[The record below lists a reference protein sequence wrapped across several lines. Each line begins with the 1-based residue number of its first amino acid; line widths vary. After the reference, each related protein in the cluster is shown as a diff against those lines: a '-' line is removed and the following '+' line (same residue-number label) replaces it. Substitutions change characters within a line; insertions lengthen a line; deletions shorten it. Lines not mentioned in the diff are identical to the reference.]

1 VSVNVISNIGD
12 RPAVRLWTVAN
23 LGLGLIFTATL
34 AGFALRIADEGRAW
48 VLDFCV
54 GLAVCAAALGRERH
68 RVRTAVVG
76 IAVAGSAGVV
86 ARIADL
92 PREPGAA
99 STLALFVIVG
109 SAVRTLPLRAAAG
122 IAAGGIA
129 AMAVG
134 WLSIDPRSGTWHG
147 LYQLGATGWVI
158 ALGAGCALR
167 LLDYRR
173 HAAAEAVRREERLG
187 LARELHDI
195 VAHHVT
201 GVVLQAQAAR
211 IVSRRNPEALDG
223 TLVGI
228 EQAGADALAAMRRVV
243 GLLREPEDGAG
254 SAPGPER
261 LTDLVRRFERH
272 GHGPAVC
279 LNLPADKA
287 PWPPEVTSTVY
298 RIVQEAL
305 TNIARHAPNARL
317 ATIDVVQTP
326 GRVSVEITDDAVPG
340 AARHPHRG
348 GFGLIGM
355 RERVEVLGGT
365 LRAGPRSDTGWSV
378 QATLPVAEGGPT

>member
-1 VSVNVISNIGD
+1 MNVNTGD
-12 RPAVRLWTVAN
+12 RSAVRLWAVAN
-23 LGLGLIFTATL
+23 LGLGLMFAATL
-34 AGFALRIADEGRAW
+34 AVFALRIAAEGRIW
-48 VLDFCV
+48 VLDFCA

-76 IAVAGSAGVV
+76 TAVAGSAGVV

-109 SAVRTLPLRAAAG
+109 SAVRTLPPRVAAG
-122 IAAGGIA
+122 IAAGGIG

-134 WLSIDPRSGTWHG
+134 WLSVDPQSGTWHG
-147 LYQLGATGWVI
+147 PYQLGATGWVF
-158 ALGAGCALR
+158 ALGAGAGLR
-167 LLDYRR
+167 LLDHRR

-195 VAHHVT
+195 VAHHIT

-211 IVSRRNPEALDG
+211 IVSRRDPEALDG

-243 GLLREPEDGAG
+243 GLLRDPDDGAG
-254 SAPGPER
+254 TTPGPER

-272 GHGPAVC
+272 GHGPAVR
-279 LNLPADKA
+279 LNLPGEGG

-305 TNIARHAPNARL
+305 TNVARHAPDARSV
-317 ATIDVVQTP
+317 TIDVLQTP
-326 GRVSVEITDDAVPG
+326 GGISVEITDDAAPG

-365 LRAGPRSDTGWSV
+365 LRAGPRSGTGWSIH
-378 QATLPVAEGGPT
+378 ATLPVAEGERT